1 MPQPSTSLAAR
12 ARFPFRPDCRLNLS
26 VEWTPLL
33 LPGLLMQEFLPHI
46 LLNQGLGLRTWRPGL
61 VEIERL
67 RGTLQVI
74 PAELRESAKAGL
86 ERLRDEC
93 VKLRL
98 KASYASVSRMLA
110 NLGDPAGVWRAMAD
124 DATDLESRII
134 DELREM
140 TCFAVDGKAEELY
153 RAVHLFGKQVADR
166 FPSAVVDV
174 EEAGKCLALDRAT
187 ACVFHVMRVLEVG
200 LRALAADLQIGRLEE
215 NWQRLLDQVRKA
227 VNALPRSTPDEKQRL
242 SQRSEAAAHL
252 QNVKDAWRNDVMHP
266 HDVYTVEQAH
276 DVFNHARALM
286 ASLASFL

>member
-1 MPQPSTSLAAR
+1 MVDL
-12 ARFPFRPDCRLNLS
+12 
-26 VEWTPLL
+26 E
-33 LPGLLMQEFLPHI
+33 
-46 LLNQGLGLRTWRPGL
+46 GLRGSL
-61 VEIERL
+61 EVL
-67 RGTLQVI
+67 
-74 PAELRESAKAGL
+74 PAELRESAKDGL
-86 ERLRDEC
+86 ERLGGEC

-98 KASYASVSRMLA
+98 KASHASVSRMLGTL
-110 NLGDPAGVWRAMAD
+110 NDPAGVWRALAD
-124 DATDLESRII
+124 DATDLETRII
-134 DELREM
+134 DELKYL
-140 TCFAVDGKAEELY
+140 TCFAVEGKAEELY
-153 RAVHLFGKQVADR
+153 RAVHLFGRQVADR

-200 LRALAADLQIGRLEE
+200 LRALAADLHIGRLEE

-227 VNALPRSTPDEKQRL
+227 VKALPRSTSDEKQRL

-266 HDVYTVEQAH
+266 RDVYTVEQAH